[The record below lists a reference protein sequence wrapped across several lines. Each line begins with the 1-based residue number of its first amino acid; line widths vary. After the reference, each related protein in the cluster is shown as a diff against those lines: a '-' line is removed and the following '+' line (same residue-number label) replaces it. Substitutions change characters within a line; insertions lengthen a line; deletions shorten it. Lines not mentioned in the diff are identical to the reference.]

1 MPSDGGRRPH
11 PLRWLT
17 RLWRSSLQRRVV
29 ISTVAAGLL
38 AVSGVGAYLYQQLA
52 DGLKSDRV
60 RIAQQEARSL
70 AKTAKDD
77 FDNNDTQSLV
87 DLNSFARAQ
96 IQSLVPPPPEASR
109 FVALMPA
116 LTNRSP
122 GRLTSVFA
130 GGLITSPVPLALRQA
145 VDKDP
150 SHQSTMVIEL
160 DRSALLAESAAD
172 SSGLT
177 TIAAV
182 VVGTQL
188 DVRSAGPHEIFF
200 IYPMDREENTL
211 ALIRR
216 VFLVGL
222 LALLT
227 FLAGISWLATR
238 QVVRPVERAADV
250 AERLAAGNL
259 NERMPSTGDDELA
272 VLGRSF
278 NDMADHLQSQIR
290 QLEDLSQ
297 VQQIFV
303 SDVSHELRTP
313 LTTIRM
319 AADVIHDR
327 RADFTPDLARS
338 AELLS
343 TELDRF
349 ENLLAD
355 LLEISRFDARA
366 ADLEADPVDVAGVVR
381 RSIQA
386 VETLAQAK
394 GSRIRLQAPRAE
406 VIAEVDVR
414 RVERILRNLLV
425 NAVEHGEGLP
435 VTVTVAG
442 NRSAVAVSVRDHG
455 VGLRPGE
462 SALVFNRFW
471 RADPARAR
479 TTGGTGLGLAISL
492 EDARLHNGWLEAWGR
507 PGEGSVFRLTLP
519 RTVGEPIESSPL
531 HLLPAAERI
540 AEAAEEPDATTKL
553 RPHRRERS
561 QA

>member
-1 MPSDGGRRPH
+1 MPSDGERRAH

-17 RLWRSSLQRRVV
+17 WLWRSSLQRRVV
-29 ISTVAAGLL
+29 ISTVVAGLL
-38 AVSGVGAYLYQQLA
+38 AISGVGAYLYQQIA
-52 DGLKSDRV
+52 DGLKADRV
-60 RIAQQEARSL
+60 RTAQIEARSL
-70 AKTAKDD
+70 AKAAKDD

-87 DLNSFARAQ
+87 DLNAFARTQ
-96 IQSLVPPPPEASR
+96 ITSLAPPPPEASR

-116 LTNRSP
+116 LTNRSAS
-122 GRLTSVFA
+122 RLSSVFA
-130 GGLITSPVPLALRQA
+130 GGLTTSPVPIVLREA
-145 VDKDP
+145 VDADP
-150 SHQSTMVIEL
+150 GRQHSMVILL
-160 DRSALLAESAAD
+160 DRSAVLADSAAD
-172 SSGLT
+172 SSGRT
-177 TIAAV
+177 TIPAV

-188 DVRSAGPHEIFF
+188 DVRVAGIHEIFF

-216 VFLVGL
+216 VFLIGL
-222 LALLT
+222 TALLT
-227 FLAGISWLATR
+227 FLAGIAWLATR
-238 QVVRPVERAADV
+238 QVVRPVERAAEV

-272 VLGRSF
+272 LLGRSF

-290 QLEDLSQ
+290 QLEDLSG

-327 RADFTPDLARS
+327 RGDFTPDLARS

-366 ADLEADPVDVAGVVR
+366 ANLEADPVDLVGVVR

-386 VETLAQAK
+386 VDTLARAK
-394 GSRIRLQAPRAE
+394 GSGIRLITPPGE
-406 VIAEVDVR
+406 VVADIDAR

-425 NAVEHGEGLP
+425 NALEHGEGMP
-435 VTVTVAG
+435 VTVTVGG
-442 NRSAVAVSVRDHG
+442 NASAAAVTVRDLG

-462 SALVFNRFW
+462 AALVFGRFW

-519 RTVGEPIESSPL
+519 RAAGGAIESSPL
-531 HLLPAAERI
+531 HLIPATDPG
-540 AEAAEEPDATTKL
+540 PDATTRL
-553 RPHRRERS
+553 RPYKRERL
-561 QA
+561 QT

>member
-1 MPSDGGRRPH
+1 MPSDGGGRPH

-29 ISTVAAGLL
+29 VSTVAAGLL
-38 AVSGVGAYLYQQLA
+38 AVSAVGAYLYQQIA
-52 DGLKSDRV
+52 DGLKADRV
-60 RIAQQEARSL
+60 RTAELEARSL
-70 AKTAKDD
+70 AKAAKDD
-77 FDNNDTQSLV
+77 FDNTDIQSLV
-87 DLNSFARAQ
+87 DLNAFARAQ
-96 IQSLVPPPPEASR
+96 IQSLAPPPPEATR

-122 GRLTSVFA
+122 ARLTSVFA
-130 GGLITSPVPLALRQA
+130 GGLTASPVPLSLREA
-145 VDKDP
+145 VDSDP
-150 SHQSTMVIEL
+150 GQQRTLVIEL

-172 SSGLT
+172 SSGRT
-177 TIAAV
+177 TIPAV
-182 VVGTQL
+182 VVGAQL
-188 DVRSAGPHEIFF
+188 DIRSAGAHEIFF
-200 IYPMDREENTL
+200 IYPMDREEKTL

-216 VFLVGL
+216 VFLIGL
-222 LALLT
+222 MALLT

-327 RADFTPDLARS
+327 RADFTPDLTRT

-366 ADLEADPVDVAGVVR
+366 ANLEADPNDVTAVVR

-386 VETLAQAK
+386 VEALAQAK
-394 GSRIRLQAPRAE
+394 GSRIRLQAPRGE
-406 VIAEVDVR
+406 VIADVDAR

-435 VTVTVAG
+435 ITVSVAG
-442 NRSAVAVSVRDHG
+442 NATAIAVAVRDHG

-462 SALVFNRFW
+462 AALVFNRFW

-492 EDARLHNGWLEAWGR
+492 EDARLHHGWLEAWGR

-519 RTVGEPIESSPL
+519 RAVGTPIESSPL
-531 HLLPAAERI
+531 HLIPASDH
-540 AEAAEEPDATTKL
+540 EPDATTRL
-553 RPHRRERS
+553 RPYRHERT